1 MDEED
6 IVFIHNGLLLSNK
19 KNKIMPFAATWMQL
33 EIILLSEVTQK
44 EEDKYHM
51 KISFWFGFF
60 NRL

>member
-1 MDEED
+1 MEYYSA
-6 IVFIHNGLLLSNK
+6 II
-19 KNKIMPFAATWMQL
+19 KNEIMPFAATWMQL